1 MSQGTDGISRQIALT
16 FKILSHRKNFRM
28 RAVGKNGRNIK
39 PTVEINSTTED
50 DGPEVSTL
58 GEGGGVVV
66 VMEVVDTRK
75 DSSVENSFKRQKARL
90 LTLFYDFQIIFV
102 SPDP

>member
-1 MSQGTDGISRQIALT
+1 
-16 FKILSHRKNFRM
+16 M

-39 PTVEINSTTED
+39 PTVEINSTTD

-75 DSSVENSFKRQKARL
+75 DSSVENSSKRQKAGL
-90 LTLFYDFQIIFV
+90 LTLFYDF
-102 SPDP
+102 